1 MEAGT
6 LSPVEASRCGSEP
19 QPGLALLR
27 LAQGE
32 VEAATA
38 AIRRALGETTQPLK
52 RAGLLPAHVEIMLA
66 AGEPERAH
74 GPCREPEEIAERQ
87 PSDILGA
94 IAAHRRGATTL
105 AEGDAANAL
114 PTLRH
119 ALEAWRELPAPY
131 DVARVR
137 LLIGSACRIL
147 GDEDTATLE
156 LKAARE
162 VFAELGAASALAAI
176 NSIAGRTAD
185 VDLLGSRRGR
195 RRCCAW
201 SPQAGATARSPPSW

>member
-1 MEAGT
+1 VWLRATAGPGTAAAGT
-6 LSPVEASRCGSEP
+6 GRGRGRDRRNPKGARRDH
-19 QPGLALLR
+19 AA
-27 LAQGE
+27 AQ
-32 VEAATA
+32 ARWTPPRPRRDHARR
-38 AIRRALGETTQPLK
+38 RRA
-52 RAGLLPAHVEIMLA
+52 RASAWTLS
-66 AGEPERAH
+66 RARRDC
-74 GPCREPEEIAERQ
+74 GAPAERH
-87 PSDILGA
+87 PRR